1 MLLRKVCSLISKAIL
16 VFFVLINISI
26 AEEIV
31 LKVGDTVPAFKLP
44 YATQEKVDFD
54 GISSEDLKGS
64 RYVLAFYP
72 ADWSGGCTTE
82 MCNFRD
88 SITAFTKL
96 GVEVYPVSGDYIFS
110 HQAWAQHHN
119 LPFKLLGDHT
129 REFGKKMGVYMPDNG
144 MMSRSVFVVGPDGKF
159 EYINYEY
166 SVKDGKDF
174 EELKKALEK
183 SE

>member
-1 MLLRKVCSLISKAIL
+1 MLVRKVFSVVSKAAFGFFIL
-16 VFFVLINISI
+16 FNFSM

-31 LKVGDTVPAFKLP
+31 HKVGDTVPVFKLP
-44 YATQEKVDFD
+44 YATQEKVEFD

-82 MCNFRD
+82 MCEFRD
-88 SITAFTKL
+88 SIDALTKL
-96 GVEVYPVSGDYIFS
+96 DVEVLPVSGDYIFS
-110 HQAWAQHHN
+110 HHAWAKHHN

-129 REFGKKMGVYMPDNG
+129 REFGKAMGVYMPENG
-144 MMSRSVFVVGPDGKF
+144 MLSRSIFVVGKDGKF
-159 EYINYEY
+159 EYIDYEY
-166 SVKDGKDF
+166 SVKDGADF
-174 EELKKALEK
+174 KLLKKALEK